1 MTNGPFIVDLAINIL
16 MFHGYAS
23 LCLVLTIFLGVP
35 NFDPEP
41 YSYLIYIYKWNQWTF
56 TVMNIYS
63 SGIFIYIVT
72 SYIVI

>member
-41 YSYLIYIYKWNQWTF
+41 YSYLIYIY
-56 TVMNIYS
+56 
-63 SGIFIYIVT
+63 IYI
-72 SYIVI
+72 YIYI